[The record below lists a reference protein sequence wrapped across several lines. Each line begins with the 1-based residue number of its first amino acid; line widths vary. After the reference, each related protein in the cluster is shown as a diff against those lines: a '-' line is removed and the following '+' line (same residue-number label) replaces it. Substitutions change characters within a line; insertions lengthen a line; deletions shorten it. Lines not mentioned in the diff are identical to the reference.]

1 MTSRDGLADM
11 TMKSE
16 TSLFRNHH
24 ISLYD
29 MADKF
34 SVVQSVSRLVHP
46 WYRQSSKDFN
56 KIPKWTFY
64 R

>member
-11 TMKSE
+11 TIKSE

-24 ISLYD
+24 ISLYVR
-29 MADKF
+29 ADKF
-34 SVVQSVSRLVHP
+34 SVVKSVSELVHP
-46 WYRQSSKDFN
+46 WYLQSSKDLF
-56 KIPKWTFY
+56 KLL